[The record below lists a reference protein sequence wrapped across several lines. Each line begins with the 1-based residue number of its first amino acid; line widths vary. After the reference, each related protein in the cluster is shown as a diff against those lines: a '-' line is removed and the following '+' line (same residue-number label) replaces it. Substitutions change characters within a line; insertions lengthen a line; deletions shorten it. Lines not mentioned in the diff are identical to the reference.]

1 MIENVVTWMTDL
13 MQSLSYLGVMVS
25 VFLETI
31 FPPIPSA
38 FIQPFSGFVASR
50 TDQLLLLTILFA
62 IIGTYLGTL
71 PFYLLGIWG
80 KKFVDT
86 FLIKYGKYLF
96 IEQDEVEKAYE
107 FFEKHGNIVVFFGRL
122 IPIIR
127 TFISFP
133 AGVAKMPF
141 LKFTIYT
148 LLGAGIWSVILAT
161 AGYFLGE
168 QWELIIVWIT
178 KYENLVI
185 ILSILVVLIY
195 IGFKVGKRMKKKRN

>member
-1 MIENVVTWMTDL
+1 MIENIVEWMTDL
-13 MQSLSYLGVMVS
+13 MQSLSYLGVVFS

-31 FPPIPSA
+31 FPPIPSG

-62 IIGTYLGTL
+62 TLGTYLGTL
-71 PFYLLGIWG
+71 PFYFLGIWG

-86 FLIKYGKYLF
+86 FLKKYGKYLF

-107 FFEKHGNIVVFFGRL
+107 FFEKHGNSVVFFGRL
-122 IPIIR
+122 IPVIR

-148 LLGAGIWSVILAT
+148 LLGAGIWSTLLAT
-161 AGYFLGE
+161 GGYFLGE
-168 QWELIIVWIT
+168 QWELIIIWLT
-178 KYENLVI
+178 KYENFVI
-185 ILSILVVLIY
+185 VLCILVVLIY
-195 IGFKVGKRMKKKRN
+195 IGFNVVGRMKKKRN

>member
-13 MQSLSYLGVMVS
+13 MQSLSYLGVMFS

-50 TDQLLLLTILFA
+50 TNQLLLLTILSA
-62 IIGTYLGTL
+62 TVGTYLGTL

-80 KKFVDT
+80 KKFVDS
-86 FLIKYGKYLF
+86 FLKKYGKYLF

-107 FFEKHGNIVVFFGRL
+107 FFEKHGNSVVFFGRL
-122 IPIIR
+122 IPVIR

-148 LLGAGIWSVILAT
+148 LLGASIWSAMLAT

-178 KYENLVI
+178 QYENVVI
-185 ILSILVVLIY
+185 ILCILVVLIY
-195 IGFKVGKRMKKKRN
+195 IGFKVARRIKKKRN

>member
-1 MIENVVTWMTDL
+1 
-13 MQSLSYLGVMVS
+13 
-25 VFLETI
+25 
-31 FPPIPSA
+31 
-38 FIQPFSGFVASR
+38 
-50 TDQLLLLTILFA
+50 
-62 IIGTYLGTL
+62 
-71 PFYLLGIWG
+71 
-80 KKFVDT
+80 
-86 FLIKYGKYLF
+86 
-96 IEQDEVEKAYE
+96 
-107 FFEKHGNIVVFFGRL
+107 VFFGRL

-148 LLGAGIWSVILAT
+148 LLGAGIWSAILAT

-185 ILSILVVLIY
+185 VLSILVVLIY
-195 IGFKVGKRMKKKRN
+195 IGFKVGKRMKKKRS